1 MGLQPCYND
10 DGLYSVVQS
19 LVFFRKGIDTM
30 LSIYDSPKA
39 ALYVRLSR
47 EDRNKLNK
55 EDDSESI
62 INQQTM
68 LLEYCKQ
75 NQFDV
80 YDIYN
85 DEDFSGSD
93 RDRPGFNRMITDARD
108 KKFNTI
114 ICKTQSRFAR
124 DMEII
129 EKYINGLFPIWGI
142 RFISIV
148 DNGDSMNKANRKS
161 RQINSLVDQW
171 YLEDLSEN
179 IRATLSSKR
188 KQGLWV
194 GAFTPYGY
202 MKDPKNK
209 NHLVIDE
216 EAAEVVRYVFEL
228 YLQGMGVTN
237 IARTLNQEHIPNPAT
252 YKKLH
257 GQPFQNINQ
266 DCSDMWHT
274 YSVQRMLS
282 NEVYIGSVV
291 QGTQEN
297 VSYKST
303 KKRQKPK
310 SEWDVVEN
318 CHEPIIDRDTWD
330 KVQKL
335 RDSKP
340 KSGKTGAPNVL
351 ARKVRCLDCGG
362 SMRVAYNNHKRYFR
376 CHTNFVDKSRCT
388 GMTISEKVLH
398 EEIIKQIHNLYDI
411 YVDDEFAANQIDF
424 ENGYQAKV
432 ESLSKAIKA
441 AEKNIEKLNN
451 RLSNIYIDKVDG
463 VITQGEF
470 LTLKSK
476 FSADKEYA
484 ESEIEA
490 ARAEIEEIKKKL
502 SQSRNQL
509 EVIKQ
514 YKDIQELDYVT
525 VQTLIDYIEIGG
537 NRNNRIIN
545 IHWNL

>member
-1 MGLQPCYND
+1 
-10 DGLYSVVQS
+10 
-19 LVFFRKGIDTM
+19 M
-30 LSIYDSPKA
+30 LNMFNTPKA

-47 EDRNKLNK
+47 EDRNKLNR

-93 RDRPGFNRMITDARD
+93 RERPDFNRMIADARD
-108 KKFNTI
+108 KRFDTI

-202 MKDPKNK
+202 TKDPNNK
-209 NHLVIDE
+209 NHLIIDE
-216 EAAEVVRYVFEL
+216 EAAEIVRYVFQL

-237 IARTLNQEHIPNPAT
+237 IARRLNEERIPNPAT
-252 YKKLH
+252 YKQQH
-257 GQPFQNINQ
+257 NQPFQNVNGV
-266 DCSDMWHT
+266 CSDMWHT
-274 YSVQRMLS
+274 YSIQRMLS

-297 VSYKST
+297 ISYKST

-310 SEWDVVEN
+310 NEWDIVEN
-318 CHEPIIDRDTWD
+318 CHEPIIDRETWD
-330 KVQKL
+330 NVQKL

-340 KSGKTGAPNVL
+340 KSGKTGTPNVL

-362 SMRVAYNNHKRYFR
+362 SMRVAYNKHMRYFR

-398 EEIIKQIHNLYDI
+398 REIINQIHALYEM

-424 ENGYQAKV
+424 ENGYKDKV
-432 ESLSKAIKA
+432 EYLSKAIKI

-451 RLSNIYIDKVDG
+451 RLSSIYIDKVDG
-463 VITQGEF
+463 VITQEEF
-470 LTLKSK
+470 LTLKER
-476 FSADKEYA
+476 FSADKEKA
-484 ESEIEA
+484 ETEIEKF
-490 ARAEIEEIKKKL
+490 RAEIDEITRKL
-502 SQSRNQL
+502 SQSKNQI

-537 NRNNRIIN
+537 NKNNRIIN